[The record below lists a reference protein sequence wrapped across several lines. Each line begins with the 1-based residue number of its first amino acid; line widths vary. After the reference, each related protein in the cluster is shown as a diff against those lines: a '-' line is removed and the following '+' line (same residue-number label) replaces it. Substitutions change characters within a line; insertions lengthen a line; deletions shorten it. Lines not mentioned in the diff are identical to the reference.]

1 MAALEPS
8 KEKPSL
14 WIVVHGR

>member
-1 MAALEPS
+1 MAALESS

-14 WIVVHGR
+14 WIVVQEW